1 MVFREDLYLNPQFV
15 EELLDR
21 LSTFKVEQM
30 IPGLIEIGFNIIN
43 PIQPE
48 CMDPVKIK
56 KMYGDRITL
65 HGTISAQKTLPFGT
79 PEEVRKEVLSRIK
92 ECGYNGGLIL
102 APANALTTDVPIENV
117 LTLYNTTKETKLS

>member
-1 MVFREDLYLNPQFV
+1 
-15 EELLDR
+15 
-21 LSTFKVEQM
+21 M
-30 IPGLIEIGFNIIN
+30 IPDLIEIGFNIIN

-65 HGTISAQKTLPFGT
+65 HGTISLQKTLPFVT

-102 APANALTTDVPIENV
+102 APANVINADVPIENI
-117 LTLYNTTKETKLS
+117 LMLYNTARKTHLSPEERGKG